1 MDRLQGSGRTPLRV
15 YGPQP
20 TYQTYISPYGP
31 KYVPHTPYLP
41 TSTPS
46 PFPPSHLPMLLA
58 TDKPTRTKH
67 IPNLMGISLPKAIRY
82 GGVAAGFGVAAGTFA
97 LFFFGEVPKV
107 RKDIL
112 QKVSGIGEYFVR
124 EIPPEDNP
132 F

>member
-1 MDRLQGSGRTPLRV
+1 MGGSGRTPLRV

-20 TYQTYISPYGP
+20 TYETYKSPYGP
-31 KYVPHTPYLP
+31 K
-41 TSTPS
+41 
-46 PFPPSHLPMLLA
+46 
-58 TDKPTRTKH
+58 TKH
-67 IPNLMGISLPKAIRY
+67 VPNLMGLSPVKAYRY
-82 GGVAAGFGVAAGTFA
+82 GTIAAGFGISAGIFA

-112 QKVSGIGEYFVR
+112 SKMPVIGEYFIH